1 MKGILIKSAIA
12 LSLGVTYTPAF
23 AQTEQ
28 PAQGQSTECPAG
40 TECPQGGAQG
50 QQPDAQQPGGEATGQ
65 GQQDQQPG
73 AEQGGTGQQLQQD
86 QQQQPDNGTSKQKQQ
101 QDQAAPETEQ
111 PDQSNTEKK
120 PADGQTDQQQPDQ
133 GQTKQQQPDQG
144 QTEQQQGGTDQPAE
158 SESQQTQK
166 GEATG
171 GGDVNVTVEQ
181 KTEITQIVKEE
192 KVEPVDV
199 DFNVTVG
206 AAVPETVE
214 LRPLPQRIVRI
225 VPRYKGYRFFVLADG
240 RIVIVEPSSL
250 KVVVVLA

>member
-12 LSLGVTYTPAF
+12 LGLGVTYVPAL

-28 PAQGQSTECPAG
+28 PAQGQSAECPAG

-50 QQPDAQQPGGEATGQ
+50 QQPEQPQGEGTGQ
-65 GQQDQQPG
+65 QGQPMEEQQPG
-73 AEQGGTGQQLQQD
+73 AEQGGTGQQQQQD
-86 QQQQPDNGTSKQKQQ
+86 QQPQPDTGTPEQQQ
-101 QDQAAPETEQ
+101 QDQVAPEAEQ
-111 PDQSNTEKK
+111 PDQPDTEQQ
-120 PADGQTDQQQPDQ
+120 PPEGQTDQQQ
-133 GQTKQQQPDQG
+133 DQG
-144 QTEQQQGGTDQPAE
+144 QTEQPQGETGQD
-158 SESQQTQK
+158 ESQQGQ
-166 GEATG
+166 ATG

-192 KVEPVDV
+192 NVEPVDV

-214 LRPLPQRIVRI
+214 LRPLPQRIVKI
-225 VPRYKGYRFFVLADG
+225 VPQYEGYRFFVLADG

-250 KVVVVLA
+250 KIIVILA